1 MELIGDVGQMEA
13 CFSLF
18 GYSVN
23 LDATYV
29 HSLRRTYYRLRNRIG
44 RTRWYSYVMW
54 AKWKF
59 ILVRLEIVLVS
70 TQDRC
75 TVCTKHAIGSEII
88 LGAPDGTP
96 G

>member
-13 CFSLF
+13 CFDLF
-18 GYSVN
+18 GYSFN

-29 HSLRRTYYRLRNRIG
+29 HSLRRTYHRLKNRIG

-75 TVCTKHAIGSEII
+75 TVWDEQTIHLEII
-88 LGAPDGTP
+88 LGTHDGTHR
-96 G
+96 

>member
-1 MELIGDVGQMEA
+1 MTYAWKSFWAHPMELLGDVGQMEA
-13 CFSLF
+13 HFGLF

-59 ILVRLEIVLVS
+59 VLVRLEILLVL

-75 TVCTKHAIGSEII
+75 TVCTEHAIGS
-88 LGAPDGTP
+88 
-96 G
+96 